1 MEPSFARSLRIL
13 AAVGSTLVLAACVGP
28 PQLEKSPRVDSF
40 DLLGEMTL
48 RGKTSGVA
56 SNCRGAG
63 GYKDIL
69 EGAGVTVY
77 DAMGKIVGSGRL
89 EQGAEANHGGC
100 MFPIVV
106 PAVPGGSAFYQ
117 VEVSHRG
124 KITVSEAE
132 ARSGQ
137 LSMVLGD

>member
-1 MEPSFARSLRIL
+1 MI
-13 AAVGSTLVLAACVGP
+13 
-28 PQLEKSPRVDSF
+28 
-40 DLLGEMTL
+40 L
-48 RGKTSGVA
+48 RGKTSGVS

-63 GYKDIL
+63 GYSDIL

-89 EQGAEANHGGC
+89 EQGSEASSGGC
-100 MFPIVV
+100 MFPIAV

-132 ARSGQ
+132 ARGGM
-137 LSMVLGD
+137 LSMFLGD